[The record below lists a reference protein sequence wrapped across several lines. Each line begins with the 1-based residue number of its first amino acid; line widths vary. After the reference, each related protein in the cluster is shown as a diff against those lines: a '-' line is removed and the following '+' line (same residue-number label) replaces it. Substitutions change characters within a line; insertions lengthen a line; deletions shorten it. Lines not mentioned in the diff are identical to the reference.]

1 MIYDIAIIG
10 AGVIGAFVARE
21 LSRYDLSIAL
31 IERDSD
37 VANGTSKANS
47 GIVHAGYDVEE
58 GTLKA
63 KLNVKGNEMYDR
75 VCTELHVP
83 FKRIGSMVIAT
94 NEEEMA
100 HIKMLYNRGIKNGV
114 TGLKVI
120 NQKEVRAIEPNIDE
134 QVIGALY
141 AATCGIVGPFEL
153 TIALAENAV
162 DNGVQLMLNSEV
174 IDLSREEDSFNIQL
188 GNGKGIKTK
197 YVVNAAGVYGDK
209 INNFISNDK
218 IEISPRKGEYF
229 VFDKEVGP
237 LVNSVIFQCPT
248 KLGKGVLVTPTVHG
262 NMLVGPN
269 AENIED
275 KEGVDITFDGMSF
288 LREKSAKTTKKIPF
302 NKVITSFAG
311 LRAAT
316 ASDDFIIGESN
327 DTEGFINVAGI
338 QSPGLSSAPAIAEY
352 IVDIIKNKIPDLKE
366 SESFVNRKEEIR
378 LMELSHEEMQ
388 EVINKDKR
396 YGNIVCRCEWISEGE
411 IVDAIHRNA
420 GATTVDGVKR
430 RVRPGM
436 GRCQGGF
443 CGPRVVEILARE
455 LKVSPLEITKG
466 NRGSNILSGVSKD
479 NNLYGKAYEQV
490 AAKIED

>member
-1 MIYDIAIIG
+1 MIYDVAVIG
-10 AGVIGAFVARE
+10 AGVIGSFVARE

-31 IERDSD
+31 IDKDSD

-47 GIVHAGYDVEE
+47 AIVHAGYDAKE
-58 GTLKA
+58 GTQKA
-63 KLNVKGNEMYDR
+63 KFNAKGNEMYER
-75 VCTELHVP
+75 VCKELDVP
-83 FKRIGSMVIAT
+83 FKRIGSLVIAT
-94 NEEEMA
+94 NEDEME
-100 HIKMLYNRGIKNGV
+100 HVKMLYDRGIENCIP
-114 TGLKVI
+114 GLKVL
-120 NQKEVRAIEPNIDE
+120 NQQEVRALEPNIDE
-134 QVIGALY
+134 QVIGALH

-162 DNGVQLMLNSEV
+162 DNGAELLLNSEV
-174 IDLSREEDSFNIQL
+174 VDLTRVDGFFNILL
-188 GNGKGIKTK
+188 GNGKRVKAK
-197 YVVNAAGVYGDK
+197 YVINAAGVYADK

-218 IEISPRKGEYF
+218 IEIIPRRGEYF
-229 VFDKEVGP
+229 VFDKEAGT

-262 NMLVGPN
+262 NMLVGPS

-275 KEGVDITFDGMSF
+275 KEGIDTTQEGMSF
-288 LREKSAKTTKKIPF
+288 LREKAGKTTKKILF

-311 LRAAT
+311 LRAVAK
-316 ASDDFIIGESN
+316 SGDFIIGESS
-327 DTEGFINVAGI
+327 DVEGLINVAGI

-352 IVDIIKNKIPDLKE
+352 IVDMIKKKVPNLKE
-366 SESFVNRKEEIR
+366 SETFVNRREQIR
-378 LMELSHEEMQ
+378 FMELSDVEKQ

-396 YGNIVCRCEWISEGE
+396 YGNIICRCEWITEGE

-420 GATTVDGVKR
+420 GARTVDGIKR

-443 CGPRVVEILARE
+443 CGPRVLEILARE
-455 LKVSPLEITKG
+455 LDVSPQEIIKS
-466 NRGSNILSGVSKD
+466 NEGSNILSGVSKD

-490 AAKIED
+490 AANTEE

>member
-1 MIYDIAIIG
+1 MIYDVAVIG
-10 AGVIGAFVARE
+10 AGVIGTFIARE

-63 KLNVKGNEMYDR
+63 KFNVKGNEMYEK
-75 VCTELHVP
+75 VCSELHVP
-83 FKRIGSMVIAT
+83 FKRIGSLVIAT
-94 NEEEMA
+94 NEEEMQ
-100 HIKMLYNRGIKNGV
+100 HIQMLYDRGIKNGV
-114 TGLKVI
+114 TSLKI
-120 NQKEVRAIEPNIDE
+120 LDKEEVRLLEPNLDE
-134 QVIGALY
+134 DVIGALH

-162 DNGVQLMLNSEV
+162 DNGAELMLNSEV
-174 IDLSREEDSFNIQL
+174 IDLKRTKDGFNIQL
-188 GNGKGIKTK
+188 KDGNKIKSK
-197 YVVNAAGVYGDK
+197 YVINAAGVYADI
-209 INNFISNDK
+209 INNFVSNDK
-218 IEISPRKGEYF
+218 IDITPRKGEYF
-229 VFDKEVGP
+229 VFDKEVGA

-262 NMLVGPN
+262 NILVGPN

-275 KEGVDITFDGMSF
+275 KEGIDTTADGLHY
-288 LREKSAKTTKKIPF
+288 LRDKASKTTKKIPF

-311 LRAAT
+311 LRAVDT
-316 ASDDFIIGESN
+316 SGDFIIGESS
-327 DTEGFINVAGI
+327 DVEGLINVAGI
-338 QSPGLSSAPAIAEY
+338 QSPGLSSAPAIAKY
-352 IVDIIKNKIPDLKE
+352 IVDIIKTKIPNVKE
-366 SESFVNRKEEIR
+366 RECFINRREEIR
-378 LMELSHEEMQ
+378 LMELSNEEKQ
-388 EVINKDKR
+388 EVINRDKR
-396 YGNIVCRCEWISEGE
+396 YGNIVCRCEWITEGE

-455 LKVSPLEITKG
+455 LKVSPEEILKG
-466 NRGSNILSGVSKD
+466 NSGSNILSGVSKD

-490 AAKIED
+490 AANIEE